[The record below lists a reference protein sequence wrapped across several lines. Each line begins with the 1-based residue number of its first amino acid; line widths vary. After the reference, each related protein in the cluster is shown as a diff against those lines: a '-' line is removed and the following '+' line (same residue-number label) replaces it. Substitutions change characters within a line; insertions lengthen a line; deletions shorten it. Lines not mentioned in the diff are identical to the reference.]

1 MSRNTPLRLFVIGT
15 GGQVSTALDERA
27 THHDVEITAVGFPAL
42 DLSAPPEAI
51 ERVVFEAARASNA
64 QAIVN
69 TAAYTAVDKAE
80 DEPEIAM
87 AINGTAP
94 GAIARAAAA
103 LKIPVVHI
111 STDYVFDGAK
121 DGLWLEDDPKAPL
134 GVYGRTKLAG
144 ELAVAEAAPDHAT
157 LRTAWVYAPFGA
169 NFAKTML
176 RLASEGKTEV
186 SVVADQHGCP
196 TSALDI
202 ADAICVVTRN
212 LVDQPDNA
220 NLRGVFHLVGEGATN
235 WAEFARA
242 IFDGARERSAPF
254 ATVRDITTSD
264 YPTKAKRPAN
274 SRLDT
279 SRIKRFHGIETPPW
293 RNSLDVVLNRLTGK

>member
-1 MSRNTPLRLFVIGT
+1 MSRNSPLRLFVIGT
-15 GGQVSTALDERA
+15 GGQVSTALDEHFS
-27 THHDVEITAVGFPAL
+27 HHDVEITALGFPAL
-42 DLSAPPEAI
+42 DLSAPVEAI
-51 ERVVFEAARASNA
+51 ERVVLEAARVSNA

-69 TAAYTAVDKAE
+69 SAAYTAVDKAE
-80 DEPEIAM
+80 DEPELAM
-87 AINGTAP
+87 AINGAAP

-144 ELAVAEAAPDHAT
+144 EIAVAEAAPDHAT

-186 SVVADQHGCP
+186 GVVADQYGCP

-202 ADAICVVTRN
+202 ADAICVVARN
-212 LVDQPDNA
+212 LVERSDPD
-220 NLRGVFHLVGEGATN
+220 LRGVFHLVGEGATN
-235 WAEFARA
+235 WSGFARA
-242 IFDGARERSAPF
+242 IFEGAKERAAPF
-254 ATVRDITTSD
+254 AGVRDIATSD

-279 SRIKRFHGIETPPW
+279 SKIKCFHGIETPPW
-293 RNSLDVVLNRLTGK
+293 RSSLNVVLNRLIGKT